1 MKLKNWKPLINNRN
15 WVHYKWKYI
24 IWYLAKTVITDLSE
38 FIRKLVLYTGQLS
51 YLQIIESI
59 IASLKAERGLL
70 LTTDRVQ
77 ISRESQGNK
86 VWCHMA
92 RCTQSHKGEHQ
103 QRSVPSSFLPTQHPR
118 SQRLYC
124 SWCRIIR
131 HLFDYLP
138 SSQDDLVSYLAHV
151 CVEGVCACTHV
162 CVHTQ
167 SCPIIWDPVDYSPPG
182 SSVHGIFLARVQEW
196 LPFPAPGDLPNPGI
210 EPTSLGSPALAGGLF
225 TAAPPNLPT
234 LEFIILPGCIQLHF
248 LWTLVHM
255 CNTSCKLTRDMWSS
269 SFQSLMYM
277 RYTPRRLESSE
288 VRQSVLFALISHPL
302 FSDTKCL

>member
-92 RCTQSHKGEHQ
+92 RSTQSHKGEHQ
-103 QRSVPSSFLPTQHPR
+103 QRSVPYSLLPTQHPR
-118 SQRLYC
+118 SQRLHC

-131 HLFDYLP
+131 HLCDYLP
-138 SSQDDLVSYLAHV
+138 SSQDDLVSYVAPV
-151 CVEGVCACTHV
+151 CVGGGGDAHALTCVCTLS
-162 CVHTQ
+162 CVQFFET
-167 SCPIIWDPVDYSPPG
+167 PWTI
-182 SSVHGIFLARVQEW
+182 VHQAPLSMGFFWQEYRSG
-196 LPFPAPGDLPNPGI
+196 LPFPSPGDLPDPGI
-210 EPTSLGSPALAGGLF
+210 EPWSPAL
-225 TAAPPNLPT
+225 
-234 LEFIILPGCIQLHF
+234 
-248 LWTLVHM
+248 
-255 CNTSCKLTRDMWSS
+255 
-269 SFQSLMYM
+269 
-277 RYTPRRLESSE
+277 
-288 VRQSVLFALISHPL
+288 
-302 FSDTKCL
+302 